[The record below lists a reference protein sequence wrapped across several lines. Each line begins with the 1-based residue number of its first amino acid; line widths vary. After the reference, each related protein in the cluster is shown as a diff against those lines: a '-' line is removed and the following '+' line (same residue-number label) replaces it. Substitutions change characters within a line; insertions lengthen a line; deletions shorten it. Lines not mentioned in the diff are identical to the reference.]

1 MPPSRT
7 RYVTACQQLL
17 ALGVVV
23 AALTPAASVVSLDVV
38 RQTPGSAP
46 PAPTGRLAAH
56 DRVPGPAAPG
66 RAPGRHPNTART
78 WAGWTLPALDVPGGP
93 TRSRAYEPAG

>member
-38 RQTPGSAP
+38 RQTPGS
-46 PAPTGRLAAH
+46 
-56 DRVPGPAAPG
+56 VPGPGPRG
-66 RAPGRHPNTART
+66 RDEHLR
-78 WAGWTLPALDVPGGP
+78 
-93 TRSRAYEPAG
+93 PAGRGRPSPGSTRTGKRAVARSAAYVALEAPRVGVGDQDQ